1 MKNSTYAI
9 GGTMAESKT
18 AASAGPDVPDS
29 KDFSVRVKDLAS
41 PETNPNFPRS
51 IFLTP
56 TAGAAH
62 VDADNYVS
70 VTDATNVPG
79 DGFKEKSVKA
89 QAIQM
94 NTGFDANG
102 VPGNAGDW
110 LVYVNGHWF
119 VARDI

>member
-1 MKNSTYAI
+1 
-9 GGTMAESKT
+9 MADKAT
-18 AASAGPDVPDS
+18 ADVPDS
-29 KDFSVRVKDLAS
+29 RDFSVRVKDLTS

-56 TAGAAH
+56 SVGSANA
-62 VDADNYVS
+62 DASTYVS
-70 VTDATNVPG
+70 VTDATDVPG
-79 DGFKEKSVKA
+79 KGFKEKSLKA

-102 VPGNAGDW
+102 VPGNSGDW